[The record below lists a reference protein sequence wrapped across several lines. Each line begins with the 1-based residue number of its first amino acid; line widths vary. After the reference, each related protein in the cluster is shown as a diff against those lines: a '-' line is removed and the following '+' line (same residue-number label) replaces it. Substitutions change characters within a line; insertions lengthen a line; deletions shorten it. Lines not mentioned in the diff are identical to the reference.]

1 MNEITPQ
8 ELKKRLDGND
18 RPLLLDVRQD
28 WETRLCKLTNAVH
41 IPIEEIE
48 LRTDELN
55 AADEI
60 VVYCHQGVRSAAVAD
75 YLRQLEAG
83 AEARPVHGGDH
94 RKRRLVHRGDR
105 IVERGDQLSP
115 ATGVELAENPDVH
128 AGRERAAVA
137 DDGRQAHRV
146 VRGQRLERVAQR
158 ADEGGLEQVQRR
170 AVERAPDRPARAT
183 DRERR
188 RH

>member
-75 YLRQLEAG
+75 YLR
-83 AEARPVHGGDH
+83 
-94 RKRRLVHRGDR
+94 RLGFKNVKN
-105 IVERGDQLSP
+105 
-115 ATGVELAENPDVH
+115 LA
-128 AGRERAAVA
+128 
-137 DDGRQAHRV
+137 
-146 VRGQRLERVAQR
+146 
-158 ADEGGLEQVQRR
+158 GGLDHWARTVDPAMRR
-170 AVERAPDRPARAT
+170 Y
-183 DRERR
+183 
-188 RH
+188 